1 MKKKIIKKALF
12 SIAICSFTLVI
23 SGCKSPAPKN
33 PEIQQIGMFE
43 WDESSIDRIE
53 EAEELVDEL
62 NITHWYQEMEMEGE
76 LEELKTFIKAM
87 SHVQVSVFTL
97 VGETEWGYEEDGASL
112 ISHLRKI
119 AAYNKSVSEKEQIK
133 GVMVDIEPY
142 VLKKWEK
149 DKEKNMDVY
158 VSGMIK
164 AYEYAKRKNLIFSIC
179 IPRHY
184 DDQGLTT
191 QLETLIAKG
200 CDEVAVMNYDCGL
213 EVEKIETEAVLT
225 QKYGKVLHCI
235 LEFQDVGKHGLV
247 EEKTY
252 RNKGLK
258 AAWAAW
264 DEVAQAYEG
273 LEITRD
279 YHWTEPIW
287 KILKEEEAQNKS
299 E

>member
-1 MKKKIIKKALF
+1 MKKRTLKKLF
-12 SIAICSFTLVI
+12 CNVAVCLFTIVVG
-23 SGCKSPAPKN
+23 GCGITAPKKPN
-33 PEIQQIGMFE
+33 VRQIGMFE
-43 WDESSIDRIE
+43 WDENSIYRIE
-53 EAEELVDEL
+53 EAKELTDRL
-62 NITHWYQEMEMEGE
+62 HITRWYQEVE
-76 LEELKTFIKAM
+76 LSTEQDALKTFIASM
-87 SHVQVSVFTL
+87 SNHQVDVYAL
-97 VGETEWGYEEDGASL
+97 VGETEWGYEEDGISL
-112 ISHLRKI
+112 ISYLKKI
-119 AAYNKSVSEKEQIK
+119 NAYNRKTEENEQIR

-142 VLKKWEK
+142 VLKKWEEN
-149 DKEKNMDVY
+149 KEDNMDAY

-164 AYEYAKRKNLIFSIC
+164 AYEYAQKKDLLFNVC

-213 EVEKIETEAVLT
+213 EVEKIETEAVLA

-235 LEFQDVGKHGLV
+235 LEFQEVGKHGLV

-264 DEVAQAYEG
+264 DEVDNAYEE

-279 YHWTEPIW
+279 YHWAEPIW
-287 KILKEEEAQNKS
+287 QILEEEEDWDQS